1 MTCSIT
7 LTFESFEDL
16 IDFTTQFKSFKEK
29 QFRKKEKG
37 FIDVYSNM
45 DNLKEDKIDKRGQH
59 QIVYHNLAKEYQKS
73 HPELSYRDS
82 LKYIY
87 KNNKVNEKTV

>member
-1 MTCSIT
+1 
-7 LTFESFEDL
+7 
-16 IDFTTQFKSFKEK
+16 
-29 QFRKKEKG
+29 
-37 FIDVYSNM
+37 M
-45 DNLKEDKIDKRGQH
+45 DNLKEDKIIDKRGQH